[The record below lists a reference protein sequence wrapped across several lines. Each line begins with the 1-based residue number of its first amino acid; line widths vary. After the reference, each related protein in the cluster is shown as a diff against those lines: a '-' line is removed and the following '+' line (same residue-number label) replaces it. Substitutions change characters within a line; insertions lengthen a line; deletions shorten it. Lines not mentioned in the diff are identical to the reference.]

1 MASPGLEGPGRSRL
15 YLRKPAPHPTP
26 CHASLLFAGP
36 TAPHLCAWDGP
47 RVVGNAASGRQHH
60 LWGQDLLL
68 CQKAMSSGRIV
79 DLVQKHKVT
88 PSYPLPGPL
97 IQQWLADSSFIVYQ

>member
-1 MASPGLEGPGRSRL
+1 
-15 YLRKPAPHPTP
+15 
-26 CHASLLFAGP
+26 
-36 TAPHLCAWDGP
+36 
-47 RVVGNAASGRQHH
+47 